1 MSYNFHK
8 EHSPMQNL
16 LLLLHESNHNL
27 DSMEISEF
35 IKDYFIEEEKNQLA
49 RFYSLGYLF
58 GNSPYK
64 NLTLAENGQ
73 IITSTFDI
81 GKLEYDRK
89 FKKLDNNI

>member
-1 MSYNFHK
+1 MSYKFYK
-8 EHSPMQNL
+8 DYTPMQNL
-16 LLLLHESNHNL
+16 LFLLKESNHNL

-81 GKLEYDRK
+81 GKLEYERK
-89 FKKLDNNI
+89 FKKLDDNM